1 MRSTMLACP
10 GRGVPK
16 PVAGILVYGLS
27 LLFVGVD
34 STKYGDSVVAFM
46 LKPPYAHKRFRSGR
60 KGLNVNCDA
69 SFVFL
74 IAAHGVGF
82 VGCSFRNS
90 YLALCVS
97 GRASG
102 VGVRCMTCHP
112 PAAL

>member
-16 PVAGILVYGLS
+16 PLAGILVYGLS
-27 LLFVGVD
+27 LLFVGID
-34 STKYGDSVVAFM
+34 STKFGDSVVAFM
-46 LKPPYAHKRFRSGR
+46 LKPPYAHRDSALGVRGST
-60 KGLNVNCDA
+60 